1 MNNIND
7 DITVDG
13 WLALC
18 IAILCGC
25 PQQEAFRRLNNPFS
39 RRKWSEDDFLEI
51 EYLRNSGVIWD
62 DICEMMNINKNTALK
77 QWQRWKNGQV
87 KLK

>member
-25 PQQEAFRRLNNPFS
+25 PQQEAFRKLDDPFS
-39 RRKWSEDDFLEI
+39 HRKWSEDDYLEI
-51 EYLRNSGVIWD
+51 EYMKSTGASWREIG
-62 DICEMMNINKNTALK
+62 EMMNTDKGNACRLYH
-77 QWQRWKNGQV
+77 RWKSS
-87 KLK
+87 KCR